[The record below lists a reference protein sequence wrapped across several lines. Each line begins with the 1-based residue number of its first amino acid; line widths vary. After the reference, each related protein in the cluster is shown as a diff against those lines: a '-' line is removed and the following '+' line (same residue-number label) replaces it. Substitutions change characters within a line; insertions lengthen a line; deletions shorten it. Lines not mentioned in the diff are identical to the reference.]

1 MKFIPL
7 GTVLEDVQQD
17 YETAQ
22 KVDRWRVGQKAFYA
36 PGGFRAVSYLPL
48 SEICSAYPHSFLV
61 KGGNSCCSTIS
72 TGGAVITYGDRQ
84 VLKILPGSGK
94 QGTRLLELLKERIPG
109 LDMEVPEI
117 YRSGA
122 GKLI

>member
-22 KVDRWRVGQKAFYA
+22 KVDRWRVGRKAFYA

-48 SEICSAYPHSFLV
+48 SEISSAYPHDFQV
-61 KGGNSCCSTIS
+61 RGGTSCCSTI
-72 TGGAVITYGDRQ
+72 TAGGTVITYGDGG
-84 VLKILPGSGK
+84 VLKVLPGSGK
-94 QGTRLLELLKERIPG
+94 QGIRLLSLLKERIPG
-109 LDMEVPEI
+109 LDTEVPEI
-117 YRSGA
+117 YRNSTR
-122 GKLI
+122 KRI